1 MSTQQQFV
9 KLAQTLPPM
18 LLRFFARYPP
28 PAISQSIHQQ
38 NSSNHPST
46 TTALNTSSSDPNASH
61 EETVSSLT
69 AGTPEFLNPFQ
80 CQKHPITGIR
90 HDPIYSLRRQADLV
104 KMARANGVE
113 ELLPFT
119 VKGTEARIR
128 KREELGL
135 RVKGTGVG
143 QKVKGKGWERTMK
156 GRLDKR
162 KKAMLEMPQLIQSW
176 KQVIVLSCPCPSLKL
191 TPLTERSW
199 SWMEKVSQMSWY
211 VLGYHS
217 LYYVRGCMGL
227 LGITLGKLS
236 MHGVA

>member
-1 MSTQQQFV
+1 MSTQQQYV
-9 KLAQTLPPM
+9 KLARTLPPK

-28 PAISQSIHQQ
+28 PAISQSILQQ
-38 NSSNHPST
+38 SSSNHSST

-61 EETVSSLT
+61 EETVSPLPS
-69 AGTPEFLNPFQ
+69 GMPEVLNPFQ
-80 CQKHPITGIR
+80 CHKHPITGNR

-104 KMARANGVE
+104 KLARANGLE

-128 KREELGL
+128 KREEHGL

-143 QKVKGKGWERTMK
+143 QKVKGKQRERTMK

-176 KQVIVLSCPCPSLKL
+176 KQVIVLLCCCSKLKL

-199 SWMEKVSQMSWY
+199 SWMEKVSQMIWH

-217 LYYVRGCMGL
+217 LCYVHGSMSL
-227 LGITLGKLS
+227 LVITPWEPF
-236 MHGVA
+236 